1 MTQTLLATKNQ
12 SEGVTKLVVANSIVA
27 NVNRLN
33 TPIKG
38 RQCQSGLKK
47 QDPTTA
53 DCYL

>member
-1 MTQTLLATKNQ
+1 MTTKNQ

-38 RQCQSGLKK
+38 RQCQNGLKK